1 MARLND
7 ISPAEWDKVFR
18 AQKNKK
24 TSTSLCGLGKTPLV
38 PTTKAIDKQEGGDHY
53 KSLKIQPIEY
63 IQANNLSY
71 EQGNVV
77 KYITRYKEKGGV
89 EDLLKAIH
97 YIDLIIEDIKE
108 RK

>member
-1 MARLND
+1 MPTKKVKKSVRKTIND
-7 ISPAEWDKVFR
+7 ATPAEWDAVR
-18 AQKNKK
+18 HI
-24 TSTSLCGLGKTPLV
+24 GKTPLC
-38 PTTKAIDKQEGGDHY
+38 PTKAIDKQEGGSHY
-53 KSLKIQPIEY
+53 KRLKIQPIEY
-63 IQANNLSY
+63 IQANGLSY